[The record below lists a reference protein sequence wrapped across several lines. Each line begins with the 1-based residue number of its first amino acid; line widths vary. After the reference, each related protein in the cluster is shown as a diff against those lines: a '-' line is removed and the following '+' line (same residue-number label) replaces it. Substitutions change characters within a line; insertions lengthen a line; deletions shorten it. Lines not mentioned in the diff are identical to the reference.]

1 MFKLHDM
8 MDKHAI
14 EDIAERLA
22 GLLPPQVGPVRD
34 ELRANFRS
42 VLQSQL
48 ARLDLVPREE
58 FDATRD
64 MLAETRAKLERLEQQ
79 VAALEAREQSEDN
92 DS

>member
-1 MFKLHDM
+1 MI
-8 MDKHAI
+8 DKHTI

-22 GLLPPQVGPVRD
+22 GMLPPQVGPVRD
-34 ELRANFRS
+34 ELRANFRA

-64 MLAETRAKLERLEQQ
+64 MLAETRAQLERLEQQ
-79 VAALEAREQSEDN
+79 VAALEARQQSADD